1 MEPLSDQRADS
12 YLSYLGLSRSKPTLE
27 YLDELIKVHLER
39 VTFENLDVLLNR
51 RVSLDAEAVLLKVT
65 GRGRG
70 GYCYELNSI
79 FGRLLKALGYGVHLR
94 AARLRLT
101 IPDDSAQRT
110 RLSHMVLLVEL
121 ADDEC
126 FIVDVGMA
134 QCGLY
139 RALPLAG
146 DAAPFRV
153 RKLGATNSAFEVSV
167 PREDGGWKVFY
178 VVEPYDLDW
187 LDFGVLNWYSSTHP
201 DSSMRRLLLAGRR
214 SPHGDGCWVRLVNDR
229 FVRWSPKGGVIER
242 RVMLDENDILEVLRT
257 EFGLNL
263 STADDVAPLR
273 VRLREMFD
281 NWRLGQNLFLK
292 KLLWPEG

>member
-12 YLSYLGLSRSKPTLE
+12 YLSYLGLSKSEPTLQ

-79 FGRLLKALGYGVHLR
+79 FGRLLKALGYGVCLR
-94 AARLRLT
+94 AARLRLR

-121 ADDEC
+121 ADGEC

-134 QCGLY
+134 QCGLH

-153 RKLGATNSAFEVSV
+153 RKLGAMNNAFEVSV

-214 SPHGDGCWVRLVNDR
+214 SPHGDGCWLRLVNDR
-229 FVRWSPKGGVIER
+229 YVRWSPKGGVVER
-242 RVMLDENDILEVLRT
+242 RVMRDENEILEILRT

-281 NWRLGQNLFLK
+281 SWSLGRNLFLRK
-292 KLLWPEG
+292 PLWPEG